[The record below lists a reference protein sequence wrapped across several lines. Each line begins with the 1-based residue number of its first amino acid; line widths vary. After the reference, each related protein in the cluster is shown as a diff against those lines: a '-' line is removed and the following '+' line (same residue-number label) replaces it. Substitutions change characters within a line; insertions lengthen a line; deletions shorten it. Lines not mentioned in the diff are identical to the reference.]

1 MIPHTPVLQ
10 IFSIVYLYWEIKE
23 LFIFVLYVLLLAP
36 YARVGLD
43 CDQSIACALR
53 LTHPGR
59 DGGET
64 LRASRKFISCELAR
78 LVFEPY
84 EPLGLPLLFA
94 RRTIRLRIAPD
105 AGNSNSV
112 RVDVSLI
119 MLPL

>member
-1 MIPHTPVLQ
+1 M
-10 IFSIVYLYWEIKE
+10 
-23 LFIFVLYVLLLAP
+23 YVLLLAP

-53 LTHPGR
+53 LTHPGRDR

-105 AGNSNSV
+105 AGNLNSV
-112 RVDVSLI
+112 RVAVSLK